1 MSGYRHGVYVSEVP
15 TSLIPPV
22 EALAG
27 LPVVV
32 GTAPIHLAKSP
43 KVNEPVLCYT
53 YKEAVE
59 AFGYS
64 DDFESYTLCEFMKSH
79 FTLFSVAPVVLIN
92 VLDATQ
98 HKEDVPEAPKQV
110 IDGEVILSDPVITST
125 LIVKGE
131 GDTALTLGED
141 YEIAFNGTGE
151 LIISIIRGSLQE
163 VKVAYKKLTP
173 NTVISDDIIGG
184 ISGEGKLTG
193 LELVNEVL
201 PRFGLVPGQL
211 LSPKFST
218 EPTVAAVMVSK
229 ASNINGYFK
238 CMALT
243 DIPVEQVGNYSEV
256 AQWKTSNNY
265 VYENQIVC
273 WPKVRLGDA
282 VYHMSTQLAGLM
294 CKVDASHDGVPYVSP
309 SNHNLQINGLVG
321 KSGKEVILGI
331 DQANYLNGQ
340 GIVTAINFSG
350 GWKAWGNRTS
360 CYPSVT
366 DPKDAFI
373 SVKRMFYWI
382 GTTIIQTFWQKVDG
396 PITRR
401 LVDTVIDSVNIWLNG
416 LTASGY
422 ILGGRVEFLEEENP
436 STAIMDGKVKF
447 HLYVTPPSPARE
459 MDFVLEYDV
468 EYLKALFA

>member
-1 MSGYRHGVYVSEVP
+1 MSGYRHGVYVSEIP
-15 TSLIPPV
+15 TSIVPPV

-32 GTAPIHLAKSP
+32 GTAPIHLAKDP
-43 KVNEPVLCYT
+43 RVNEPVLCYT

-79 FTLFSVAPVVLIN
+79 FTLFSVAPVVFIN
-92 VLDATQ
+92 VLDPAK
-98 HKEDVPEAPKQV
+98 HKAVVEETIKAVVDREV
-110 IDGEVILSDPVITST
+110 IIEEPVILSTVVVKSST
-125 LIVKGE
+125 DTEFNVGENYELAFNEKGHLIV
-131 GDTALTLGED
+131 
-141 YEIAFNGTGE
+141 
-151 LIISIIRGSLQE
+151 SIIDGSTNQI
-163 VKVAYKKLTP
+163 KITYSKLTP
-173 NTVISDDIIGG
+173 ETVSNDDVIGSVG
-184 ISGEGKLTG
+184 LEGQLTG

-211 LSPKFST
+211 LAPKFST
-218 EPTVAAVMVSK
+218 EPTVSAVMVSK

-243 DIPVEQVGNYSEV
+243 DIPVEQVSKYSDVTE
-256 AQWKTSNNY
+256 WKNRNNY
-265 VYENQIVC
+265 AFENQIVC

-294 CKVDASHDGVPYVSP
+294 CKVDTSYDGVPYVSP

-321 KSGKEVILGI
+321 KDGKEVILGV

-350 GWKAWGNRTS
+350 GWKAWGNRTA

-373 SVKRMFYWI
+373 PVKRMFYWI
-382 GTTIIQTFWQKVDG
+382 ATTIVQTFWQKVDS

-401 LVDTVIDSVNIWLNG
+401 KIDTVLDSVNIWLNG

-436 STAIMDGKVKF
+436 STSIMDGNIKF
-447 HLYVTPPSPARE
+447 HLYLTPPSPARE
-459 MDFVLEYDV
+459 IDFVLEYDV

>member
-1 MSGYRHGVYVSEVP
+1 MGGYRHGVYVSEIP
-15 TSLIPPV
+15 TSIIPPV

-32 GTAPIHLAKSP
+32 GTAPIHLVKNP
-43 KVNEPVLCYT
+43 KVNEPVLCYS

-79 FTLFSVAPVVLIN
+79 FTLFSVAPVVFIN
-92 VLDATQ
+92 VLDPAK
-98 HKEDVPEAPKQV
+98 HKEAVEETTKSAVEGGLIIEEPVLLSTVVVKNNE
-110 IDGEVILSDPVITST
+110 GEVQSI
-125 LIVKGE
+125 
-131 GDTALTLGED
+131 GED
-141 YEIAFNGTGE
+141 YELAFNAKGH
-151 LIISIIRGSLQE
+151 LVISLNNGRTEEI
-163 VKVAYKKLTP
+163 KVAYSKLTP
-173 NTVISDDIIGG
+173 ATVSNDDVIGSVG
-184 ISGEGKLTG
+184 LEGQLTG

-211 LSPKFST
+211 LAPKFST

-243 DIPVEQVGNYSEV
+243 DIPVEQVTKYSDV

-265 VYENQIVC
+265 VYENQIAC

-294 CKVDASHDGVPYVSP
+294 CKVDASYEGVPYVSP

-321 KSGKEVILGI
+321 KAGKEVILGI

-350 GWKAWGNRTS
+350 GWKVWGNRTA

-373 SVKRMFYWI
+373 PVKRMFYWI
-382 GTTIIQTFWQKVDG
+382 ATTIVQTFWQKVDA

-401 LVDTVIDSVNIWLNG
+401 LVDTVMDSINIWLNG

-436 STAIMDGKVKF
+436 STSIMDGNIKF
-447 HLYVTPPSPARE
+447 HLYLTPPSPARE
-459 MDFVLEYDV
+459 IDFVLEYDV